1 MREPNDVV
9 SGPQRKMSMSTEQK
23 PEVER
28 ELGEIRREVIESRN
42 LVIKTDNLLKNLH
55 AEVKAVGKWQADQ
68 QKRQWMSSGVAYGLF
83 AVLAVTGAILISSAK
98 ASGIT
103 DERDRLQKQVTDITA
118 QLDKQK
124 AELSA
129 NALAQRTAGEVY
141 KMMTELPGDERLK
154 GIDAYGK
161 LDTSRLSSLE
171 KSALR
176 DRADALRHEVGET
189 TFERGKAAF
198 HRSDMPTVVS
208 ELTRFQAMN
217 PPADELQDSEFFLG
231 VAYNNL
237 KKHEL
242 AVAQLSKFVAG
253 DKKSHSRDYGMT
265 LLSQSLEELG
275 QYDKALAVAREALGT
290 YPNSQFAGMM
300 RHRIGSVNR
309 SIAASK
315 GLAPAPTTV
324 PAVAKPATPAPT
336 VPATLPAH

>member
-1 MREPNDVV
+1 MA
-9 SGPQRKMSMSTEQK
+9 TEQNA
-23 PEVER
+23 VEK

-68 QKRQWMSSGVAYGLF
+68 QKRQWISSGVAYGLF
-83 AVLAVTGAILISSAK
+83 AVLAITGAILISSAK
-98 ASGIT
+98 ASGII
-103 DERDRLQKQVTDITA
+103 DERDHLQKQVTDLTA

-124 AELSA
+124 SELSA

-171 KSALR
+171 KAALR
-176 DRADALRHEVGET
+176 DRADALRHEVGEA
-189 TFERGKAAF
+189 TFERGKSAF
-198 HRSDMPTVVS
+198 HRNDMPTVVS

-237 KKHEL
+237 KKHDL
-242 AVAQLSKFVAG
+242 AIEQLTKFVSG

-265 LLSQSLEELG
+265 LLAQSLEQVG
-275 QYDKALAVAREALGT
+275 QYDKALAVAREALST

-300 RHRIGSVNR
+300 RHRIGSVNK
-309 SIAASK
+309 SIALSK
-315 GLAPAPTTV
+315 GQAPDLPSPTTV
-324 PAVAKPATPAPT
+324 PAAAAKPAASATT